1 MSPQLRESPDTA
13 KWNADCPSRH
23 GVNKR
28 QTKCLIPF
36 SANIIAL
43 SCTLPLRGR
52 LCSGPSDTLDSVSL
66 AAREQSVLEKV
77 DALAAE
83 MTDFLSEF
91 VAIPTVNPPGDNYAA
106 CANWLSAKLH
116 NLNYDV
122 EQIHA
127 EGREEHT
134 AQHPRVNVIARLRG
148 TPSRPVLH
156 FNGHVDVVPAG
167 SGWTV
172 DPFRVSTSDGKI
184 FGRGTTDQ
192 KAGITASIFA
202 VEAIRRAGVRLL
214 GAVEQSGTV
223 DEESGGFAGM
233 AYLAEQGFVA
243 RGRTDY
249 VVITEPLNVDR
260 VCLGH
265 RGVYWFEVATIG
277 RIAHGSMP
285 FLGVSAISKMA
296 DFLEVVEHELK
307 PALSLRIT
315 DMPVEPPEAR
325 QASINVN
332 SISGGQPGGGLQ
344 TPCVADRCEAIFDRR
359 FLIEE
364 PLEEV
369 HGEIRAILAR
379 LAQLDPEFRYQIK
392 DLMTVPPILTRADC
406 TLVTAMS
413 GAVRD
418 VLQNDPPLVASPGTY
433 DQKHVMR
440 LGHVEQC
447 IAYGPGILDL
457 SHQPDEYCR
466 VDHLVQATK
475 AMALAAMRLLGT
487 E

>member
-1 MSPQLRESPDTA
+1 MA
-13 KWNADCPSRH
+13 
-23 GVNKR
+23 G
-28 QTKCLIPF
+28 
-36 SANIIAL
+36 
-43 SCTLPLRGR
+43 
-52 LCSGPSDTLDSVSL
+52 
-66 AAREQSVLEKV
+66 
-77 DALAAE
+77 E
-83 MTDFLSEF
+83 MTEFLRHL

-106 CANWLSAKLH
+106 CADWLGQQLTRFG
-116 NLNYDV
+116 YDV
-122 EQIHA
+122 QRVPA
-127 EGREEHT
+127 EGRAEHT
-134 AQHPRVNVIARLRG
+134 STHPRVNVIGRLRG
-148 TPSRPVLH
+148 SPARPLLH
-156 FNGHVDVVPAG
+156 FNGHFDVVPVG

-172 DPFRVSTSDGKI
+172 DPFRAPLSAGKI

-192 KAGITASIFA
+192 KAGIAASIFA
-202 VEAIRRAGVRLL
+202 IEAIRRAGIRLA

-233 AYLAEQGFVA
+233 AYLAERGLVA
-243 RGRTDY
+243 RGRTDF
-249 VVITEPLNVDR
+249 VIITEPLNVDR

-265 RGVYWFEVATIG
+265 RGVYWFEVATLG

-296 DFLEVVEHELK
+296 DFLSVVERQLK

-315 DMPVEPPEAR
+315 AMPVEPPEAR

-332 SISGGQPGGGLQ
+332 SLAGGQPGGGMQ

-364 PLEEV
+364 PIDQVRE
-369 HGEIRAILAR
+369 EIRAILR
-379 LAQLDPEFRYQIK
+379 SLAQTDPDFQYEIR
-392 DLMTVPPILTRADC
+392 DLMTVLPIQTNPAC
-406 TLVTAMS
+406 ALVNAMS

-418 VLQNDPPLVASPGTY
+418 VLGKDPPLIASPGTY

-440 LGHVEQC
+440 LGCVDQC

-457 SHQPDEYCR
+457 SHQPDEYCQ
-466 VDHLVQATK
+466 VDHLLQASK
-475 AMALAAMRLLGT
+475 AMALAALRLLGT

>member
-1 MSPQLRESPDTA
+1 M
-13 KWNADCPSRH
+13 
-23 GVNKR
+23 
-28 QTKCLIPF
+28 
-36 SANIIAL
+36 
-43 SCTLPLRGR
+43 
-52 LCSGPSDTLDSVSL
+52 SL
-66 AAREQSVLEKV
+66 AAREQSVLERV
-77 DALAAE
+77 DTIAEE
-83 MTDFLSEF
+83 MTDFLREF
-91 VAIPTVNPPGDNYAA
+91 VGIPTVNPPGENYAA
-106 CANWLSAKLH
+106 CANWLGGKLREFDY
-116 NLNYDV
+116 NV
-122 EQIHA
+122 EQIPA
-127 EGREEHT
+127 EGRAEHT
-134 AQHPRVNVIARLRG
+134 AQHPRINVIGRLRG
-148 TPSRPVLH
+148 TPSRPLLH
-156 FNGHVDVVPAG
+156 FNGHLDVVPAG
-167 SGWTV
+167 RGWTM
-172 DPFRVSTSDGKI
+172 DPFRATISDGRI

-192 KAGITASIFA
+192 KAGIAASIFA

-233 AYLAEQGFVA
+233 AYLAEHGLVA
-243 RGRTDY
+243 RGRTDF

-265 RGVYWFEVATIG
+265 RGVYWFEVATLG

-296 DFLEVVEHELK
+296 DFLEIVEHELK
-307 PALSLRIT
+307 PALAVRIT

-344 TPCVADRCEAIFDRR
+344 TPCVADRCAAIFDRR

-364 PLEEV
+364 PIEDVRGEV
-369 HGEIRAILAR
+369 RAILAR
-379 LAQLDPEFRYQIK
+379 LAQLDPEFRYQIN
-392 DLMTVPPILTRADC
+392 DLMTVQPILTRADC

-418 VLQNDPPLVASPGTY
+418 VLASDPPLIASPGTY

-440 LGHVEQC
+440 LGHVDQC

-466 VDHLVQATK
+466 VDHLIQATK